1 MISNSKCKSVLMIN
15 KRAAVVVGGLQ
26 ASAVAS
32 SDQRC
37 KLVVG
42 LTLPRLN
49 LQRQHVVPHRELLV
63 RSEEQVLVPACGKA
77 LKILLF
83 SGFLLLEL
91 LTSKQITKYYRD
103 V

>member
-1 MISNSKCKSVLMIN
+1 MINNSKCKSVLIIN

-37 KLVVG
+37 KLVVR

-63 RSEEQVLVPACGKA
+63 RSEEQVLVPACGKN
-77 LKILLF
+77 
-83 SGFLLLEL
+83 
-91 LTSKQITKYYRD
+91 TKNIVVFRFCF
-103 V
+103 VRTFN